1 MPRIDHIDQPWA
13 KKVILFR
20 WARAVFHGRTE
31 IAGFSLE
38 LYESLQSEARKTHLI
53 QHKINEMAVVQGEL
67 NRLSPTPAG
76 RLRRPSHV
84 RIKPDR

>member
-20 WARAVFHGRTE
+20 WARAVFHERTE

-38 LYESLQSEARKTHLI
+38 LYESLQLKARKTHLI
-53 QHKINEMAVVQGEL
+53 QHKINEMAVVQCEL
-67 NRLSPTPAG
+67 IKALGDPFLAAQLGNAVLTTKAG
-76 RLRRPSHV
+76 
-84 RIKPDR
+84 

>member
-20 WARAVFHGRTE
+20 WARAVLHGRTE

-38 LYESLQSEARKTHLI
+38 LYKSLQLEARKTRLI
-53 QHKINEMAVVQGEL
+53 QHKINEMAVVQCEL
-67 NRLSPTPAG
+67 GTSANSDAASG
-76 RLRRPSHV
+76 Q
-84 RIKPDR
+84 KA